1 MFYSETI
8 WAQSLMYFSL
18 LKSSFQQCSMPLLKN
33 CRFNSIHFWF
43 PIDGVLI
50 EVPIKTDNSH
60 FWVFNIILLS
70 QQIWTPMGVCHPM
83 KKLCFCP
90 PLLTIKPLIF
100 VSSSF
105 PPLEWVFLSP
115 SSHLYSSPP
124 PLMGP
129 TPLHPDSSVN
139 ALPLSK
145 PNVPKALLV
154 PFLEVFLQMQ

>member
-1 MFYSETI
+1 MHLNHTTSLLVFYSETI
-8 WAQSLMYFSL
+8 WAQSLTNFSL
-18 LKSSFQQCSMPLLKN
+18 LKLSFQQCFMPLLKN
-33 CRFNSIHFWF
+33 CRFNSIHFWSPF
-43 PIDGVLI
+43 GVLI

-60 FWVFNIILLS
+60 FWVFDILLS

-83 KKLCFCP
+83 KRLCFCP
-90 PLLTIKPLIF
+90 PLLIIKPLIF

-129 TPLHPDSSVN
+129 TPLHPVLTAQSM
-139 ALPLSK
+139 
-145 PNVPKALLV
+145 
-154 PFLEVFLQMQ
+154 PFLY